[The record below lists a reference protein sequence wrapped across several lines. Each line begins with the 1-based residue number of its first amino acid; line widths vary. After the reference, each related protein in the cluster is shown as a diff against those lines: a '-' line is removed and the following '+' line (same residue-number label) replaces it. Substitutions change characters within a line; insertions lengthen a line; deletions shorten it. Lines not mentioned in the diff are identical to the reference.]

1 MKKITKKS
9 VRRLPEAPRKV
20 LSASLRA
27 QVDEAIKTYNLI
39 ENGDSILAAVS
50 GGKDSLS
57 MLSFLH
63 EMRGNPGGP
72 KFKLFAAHIKT
83 DFHCGGCS
91 HRKVLSEVF
100 GKLGIEFRFKD
111 IQVLDEKRK
120 TNCFWCSWNRRKAL
134 FEIAHELGCN
144 KVAFG
149 HHKDDIVETALL
161 NLFYQGEISAMKPK
175 QEIFRGIITIIRPLC
190 FTAEADIINYA
201 KEKGF
206 PEQLCKC
213 PFGMTSKRKV
223 VKQLLKDAKKIFPGE
238 DVTSNIMANL
248 IKISKKPRLALKKA

>member
-1 MKKITKKS
+1 M
-9 VRRLPEAPRKV
+9 LPKEVSSSSMR
-20 LSASLRA
+20 S
-27 QVDEAIKTYNLI
+27 QIDEAVKTYKLI
-39 ENGDSILAAVS
+39 EEGDSILAAVS
-50 GGKDSLS
+50 GGKDSLT

-63 EMRGNPGGP
+63 EMRGGPGA

-100 GKLGIEFRFKD
+100 EKLGLEYRFKD
-111 IQVLDEKRK
+111 IQVLDEKRQ

-175 QEIFRGIITIIRPLC
+175 QELFRGIITIIRPLC

-213 PFGMTSKRKV
+213 PFGMASKRKV
-223 VKQLLKDAKKIFPGE
+223 VKQLLKDAKKLFPGE
-238 DVTSNIMANL
+238 DIASNIMANL
-248 IKISKKPRLALKKA
+248 IKIGKKLACGQDFQPVP

>member
-1 MKKITKKS
+1 MPKKVS
-9 VRRLPEAPRKV
+9 
-20 LSASLRA
+20 SASMRV
-27 QVDEAIKTYNLI
+27 QIEEAIKTYKLI
-39 ENGDSILAAVS
+39 EEGDSILAAVS
-50 GGKDSLS
+50 GGKDSLT

-63 EMRGNPGGP
+63 EMRGNAGVG
-72 KFKLFAAHIKT
+72 FELFAAHIKT

-91 HRKVLSEVF
+91 HRSVLS
-100 GKLGIEFRFKD
+100 GIFEKMGLEYRFKD
-111 IQVLDEKRK
+111 IQVLDEKRQ

-175 QEIFRGIITIIRPLC
+175 QELFKGIITIIRPLC
-190 FTAEADIINYA
+190 FTAESDIINYA

-223 VKQLLKDAKKIFPGE
+223 VKQLLKDAKKMFHGE

-248 IKISKKPRLALKKA
+248 IKIGRKK